1 MIEKMALKI
10 VNQMEMQK
18 IISKSNCEYYEYALI
33 AMVENVMTVGT
44 MLLLGILWGNF
55 LQTVC
60 FLLFFLSLR
69 KRTGGFHADKF
80 WQCYLGTVITY
91 IAVIQ
96 IAPIFCE
103 TPAVMYGILLLA
115 IILICIMGTINHPNM
130 DMNKSELQESKK
142 AARLLVL
149 MEVMIIAVLV
159 YLKADILYIG
169 YMSIAVILCAF
180 LMCLAKIIK
189 QEVKVK

>member
-1 MIEKMALKI
+1 MIEKMVIKI
-10 VNQMEMQK
+10 VNQMELQK
-18 IISKSNCEYYEYALI
+18 IISKSNCEYYEYVLV

-44 MLLLGILWGNF
+44 MLLLGMFFGKL

-80 WQCYLGTVITY
+80 WQCYLGTVMTY
-91 IAVIQ
+91 IVVMQ
-96 IAPIFCE
+96 IVPMLCINQSI
-103 TPAVMYGILLLA
+103 MYGMLFCA
-115 IILICIMGTINHPNM
+115 IILISIMGTINHPNM
-130 DMNKSELQESKK
+130 DMDKSELQESKK
-142 AARLLVL
+142 AARLIVL
-149 MEVMIIAVLV
+149 MEVMIITVSI

-169 YMSIAVILCAF
+169 YMSVAVILCAF
-180 LMCLAKIIK
+180 LMCLSRIIK

>member
-1 MIEKMALKI
+1 MIEKMALKL
-10 VNQMEMQK
+10 VNQMEMEK

-33 AMVENVMTVGT
+33 AMVENIVTVGT
-44 MLLLGILWGNF
+44 ILLIGIFFEKF
-55 LQTVC
+55 LHTVC
-60 FLLFFLSLR
+60 FWAFFISLR
-69 KRTGGFHADKF
+69 KRTGGFHANKF

-96 IAPIFCE
+96 VIPMLCE
-103 TPAVMYGILLLA
+103 TPAVMYGMLLLA
-115 IILICIMGTINHPNM
+115 IILIYIMGTINHPNM
-130 DMNKSELQESKK
+130 DMDKSELQESRK
-142 AARLLVL
+142 AARLIVI

-169 YMSIAVILCAF
+169 YMSVAIILCAF

-189 QEVKVK
+189 QEVSVK